1 MNKKFLAIL
10 LMGAMLLPMA
20 GCAKAPAE
28 KDPMDL
34 TGSETKT
41 ATVSEL
47 TAAYFTNMPEHSY
60 KIDNKEFVKK
70 VIDGEAMTVLDIRTA
85 EDYAKGHVKGAVNVP
100 WGPAIAENLSKI
112 PTDKPIYIYCYTG
125 QTAGQAVMTMNLA
138 GIEARSVHF
147 GWNLGISKVEGV
159 AAVTVTEAATLSG
172 TGKEIPAAIQTAVTE
187 YYAGLGKITDAK
199 FKNYKISEDDLKAL
213 VDAKDSSIYILSVR
227 KAEDYLKGH
236 IEGAQNIP
244 FGKGMETSF
253 ASLPK
258 DKKIVVYCY
267 SGQTSG
273 QTTAAL
279 RLMGYDAVS
288 LNAGMGIAGNAPA
301 GWMNKGFPV
310 VSEVSTKAEALYT
323 AMPDHRYI
331 INQVDFI
338 AKVAAKEAMT
348 ILDIRTA
355 EDYAKGHVTGS
366 VNVPWGPAIA
376 ENLSKIPTDKPVY
389 IYCYTGQTAGQA
401 VTTMNLAGIDAK
413 SVNLGWNFGISKAE
427 GAAAVTSMDAATL
440 TGTGSKIS
448 DAVQAAVTAY
458 YEGLAK
464 IEDPRFKNYKITED
478 DLKALVD
485 AKDTSIHILSIRKA
499 EDFALGH
506 IEGATNI
513 PFGKDM
519 VASFKALPKDK
530 KIVVYCY
537 TGQTAGQATA
547 VLKLMGYDAVSLNGG
562 MGMPTNVPM
571 GWANKG
577 FPVVK

>member
-1 MNKKFLAIL
+1 MNKKFFAIL

-20 GCAKAPAE
+20 GCAKAPEA

-34 TGSETKT
+34 TKGETKT

-47 TAAYFTNMPEHSY
+47 SAAYFTDMPEHVY
-60 KIDNKEFVKK
+60 KIDQKEFVKK
-70 VIDGEAMTVLDIRTA
+70 VTDGEAMTILDIRTA

-100 WGPAIAENLSKI
+100 WGTAIAENLSKI
-112 PTDKPIYIYCYTG
+112 PTDKPVFVYCYTG
-125 QTAGQAVMTMNLA
+125 QTAGQAVVTMNVA
-138 GIEARSVHF
+138 GIEARSVNL
-147 GWNLGISKVEGV
+147 GWNLGISKAEGV

-172 TGKEIPAAIQTAVTE
+172 TGKEIPAAVQTAITD

-236 IEGAQNIP
+236 IEGAMNIP
-244 FGKGMETSF
+244 FGKGMEASF

-267 SGQTSG
+267 TGQTAG
-273 QTTAAL
+273 QVTAGL

-288 LNAGMGIAGNAPA
+288 LNAGMGMVANAPA
-301 GWMNKGFPV
+301 GWANKGYPV
-310 VSEVSTKAEALYT
+310 VSEVVTKAEALYT

-331 INQVDFI
+331 INQVEFV

-348 ILDIRTA
+348 ILDIRSA

-366 VNVPWGPAIA
+366 VNVPWGMAIA

-401 VTTMNLAGIDAK
+401 VTTLNLAGIDAK
-413 SVNLGWNFGISKAE
+413 SVNLGWNLGISKAE

-440 TGTGSKIS
+440 TGAGAAIPE
-448 DAVQAAVTAY
+448 AIQAAVTAY
-458 YEGLAK
+458 YEGLGK
-464 IEDPRFKNYKITED
+464 IEDPRFKNYKISED

-485 AKDTSIHILSIRKA
+485 AKDTSIQILSIRKA
-499 EDFALGH
+499 EDFAIGH

-513 PFGKDM
+513 PFGKEM
-519 VASFKALPKDK
+519 TASFKALPKDK

-547 VLKLMGYDAVSLNGG
+547 TLRLMGYDAVSLNGG

>member
-20 GCAKAPAE
+20 GCAKAPVA

-47 TAAYFTNMPEHSY
+47 SAAYFTNMPDHSY

-70 VIDGEAMTVLDIRTA
+70 VVDGEAMTVLDIRTA
-85 EDYAKGHVKGAVNVP
+85 EDYAKGHIKGAVNLP

-125 QTAGQAVMTMNLA
+125 QTAGQAVMTMNVA

-147 GWNLGISKVEGV
+147 GWNLGISKVDGFE
-159 AAVTVTEAATLSG
+159 AVTVTEAATLSG
-172 TGKEIPAAIQTAVTE
+172 TGKEINAAVQTAVTD

-236 IEGAQNIP
+236 IEGANNIP
-244 FGKGMETSF
+244 FGKGMEASF
-253 ASLPK
+253 ATLPK

-331 INQVDFI
+331 INQVDFV

-348 ILDIRTA
+348 VLDIRTA

-448 DAVQAAVTAY
+448 EAIQSAVTAY
-458 YEGLAK
+458 YEGLGK
-464 IEDPRFKNYKITED
+464 IEDPRFKNYNITED

-499 EDFALGH
+499 EDFAIAH

-513 PFGKDM
+513 PIGKEM
-519 VASFKALPKDK
+519 VASFKTLPKDK
-530 KIVVYCY
+530 KIVFY
-537 TGQTAGQATA
+537 
-547 VLKLMGYDAVSLNGG
+547 
-562 MGMPTNVPM
+562 
-571 GWANKG
+571 
-577 FPVVK
+577 